1 MPGNVVPPS
10 TMKMLPD
17 TYAEES
23 WIRYRT
29 SEVNAGSVVPDV
41 LKGTV
46 LKTTFLNQSFCIR
59 AFVISDLKIPGDI
72 EFTLIL
78 CTPNSKA
85 MIWISSLSFSI
96 LQDEIS
102 TY

>member
-1 MPGNVVPPS
+1 MPGNVTPAS
-10 TMKMLPD
+10 TINMLPE

-29 SEVNAGSVVPDV
+29 SEVNAGSEVPNV
-41 LKGTV
+41 LKGAV
-46 LKTTFLNQSFCIR
+46 LKATFVNQSFCIR
-59 AFVISDLKIPGDI
+59 ASVISDLKSPGDI

-85 MIWISSLSFSI
+85 ITWIFSLSFSI
-96 LQDEIS
+96 LQDK
-102 TY
+102 TNAN